1 MHAGFCLFR
10 AIGYLA
16 SIAGV
21 VAAFGTAA
29 QCEDQSAATPK
40 DTIKDEIFARKILMD
55 TIDDHMDE
63 IDWMLTSGKPIDLPK
78 TVEHAD
84 TISVMLLTFPH
95 LFPPG
100 TNQWQPGAKRDPAR
114 DTFAAPDLW
123 VNYADFYRQAAAA
136 SRLAYTASRTK
147 HEAEFRGTMAALRT
161 ACDSCHALYVKTDK

>member
-1 MHAGFCLFR
+1 M
-10 AIGYLA
+10 
-16 SIAGV
+16 

-84 TISVMLLTFPH
+84 MISVMLLAFPH

-100 TNQWQPGAKRDPAR
+100 TNQWQPGAERDPAR

-123 VNYADFYRQAAAA
+123 MNYADFYRQAG
-136 SRLAYTASRTK
+136 AYVGLILKGANPSELPILLPTK
-147 HEAEFRGTMAALRT
+147 FEFVINLRT
-161 ACDSCHALYVKTDK
+161 ARTLGVTIPETLLATANEVIQ